1 MKFLCVIIM
10 EAFSEKLNCKKVFL
24 NFYAPKFWESVKT
37 KLKLHSKHGFTHSSY
52 CEQWARARS
61 QKLNLEF
68 RLNHIWLFLV
78 VLCETAKVELQPDV
92 SQSLFYYFIV
102 RLYPNIVMIC

>member
-24 NFYAPKFWESVKT
+24 NFYAPKFRESVRT
-37 KLKLHSKHGFTHSSY
+37 KQTEAPQQPWFHTQFVL
-52 CEQWARARS
+52 WARARS

-102 RLYPNIVMIC
+102 RLYPNIVMIW